1 MANKSQKQ
9 DLELV
14 KDSLN
19 SSDAYTNLVKKYEK
33 PIIGYIIRISGVNFE
48 EAEDITQEIFLKA
61 YTNLNNFDQ
70 TKKFSSWLFSI
81 AHNETISHWR
91 KNKRKLDV
99 INIENDE
106 LDILLTENFDI
117 GKKIDNNLLK
127 DEIKKGLAKLDIKYR
142 EVLELKYLNEYSYEE
157 ISDIIKKP
165 VNTVGTLLNRAKK
178 KLKNELKD
186 IKYD

>member
-1 MANKSQKQ
+1 MADNRETE
-9 DLELV
+9 DLKLV
-14 KDSLN
+14 KESL
-19 SSDAYTNLVKKYEK
+19 SDPDAYTNLVKKYEK
-33 PIIGYIIRISGVNFE
+33 QVIGYIIRISGVIYE
-48 EAEDITQEIFLKA
+48 EAEDIAQEIFLKA

-91 KNKRKLDV
+91 KNKKKLDV
-99 INIENDE
+99 INIEEDQLE
-106 LDILLTENFDI
+106 ILLSENFDI
-117 GKKIDNNLLK
+117 GEKIDNKILRVK
-127 DEIKKGLAKLDIKYR
+127 IKKGLAKIDIKYR
-142 EVLELKYLNEYSYEE
+142 EVIELKYLNDYSYEE

-186 IKYD
+186 IEL